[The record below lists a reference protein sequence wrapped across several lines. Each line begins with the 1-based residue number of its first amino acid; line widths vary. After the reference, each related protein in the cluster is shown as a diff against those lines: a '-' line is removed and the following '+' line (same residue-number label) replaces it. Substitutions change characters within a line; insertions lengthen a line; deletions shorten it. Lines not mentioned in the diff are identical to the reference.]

1 MQNDPNKPHRIK
13 YLLLWIGMAAVIGLM
28 WAAFAE

>member
-1 MQNDPNKPHRIK
+1 MQNDPNKGSRIK
-13 YLLLWIGMAAVIGLM
+13 YLLPWLAMAAIIGLM

>member
-1 MQNDPNKPHRIK
+1 MQNDPNKPNRIK
-13 YLLLWIGMAAVIGLM
+13 LLPWIGMAAVIGLM

>member
-1 MQNDPNKPHRIK
+1 MPNEPNKPSRIK
-13 YLLLWIGMAAVIGLM
+13 YLLPWIAMAAVIGLM